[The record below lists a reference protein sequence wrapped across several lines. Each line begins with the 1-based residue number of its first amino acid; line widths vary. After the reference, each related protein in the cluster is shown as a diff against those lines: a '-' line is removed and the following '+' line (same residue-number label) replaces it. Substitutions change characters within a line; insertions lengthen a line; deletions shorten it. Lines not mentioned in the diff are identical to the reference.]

1 VLPGRL
7 ECVAG
12 TPTVILDT
20 AHNEASAKALVAALE
35 AHFAHPRTL
44 VVACSKDKDIPAIV
58 KQLAGAF
65 DHVIATRYLENPR
78 AADQEDLA
86 ELFRQEV
93 SRAPGERK
101 PVIETF
107 PLPCDALA
115 RALEATPPAGMV
127 CVAGSFFLTA
137 ELREDVLR

>member
-1 VLPGRL
+1 DELVRQGWRIGPEACRQGLAQAVLPGRL

-78 AADQEDLA
+78 AA
-86 ELFRQEV
+86 
-93 SRAPGERK
+93 
-101 PVIETF
+101 
-107 PLPCDALA
+107 
-115 RALEATPPAGMV
+115 
-127 CVAGSFFLTA
+127 
-137 ELREDVLR
+137 